1 MKKIDHSSAVRE
13 FDRALLID
21 KVIKTA
27 ENDIYE
33 RELKALRELLDLLP
47 DKDLRYYTLWRKLNG

>member
-1 MKKIDHSSAVRE
+1 MKKITPSDAVRE
-13 FDRALLID
+13 FDRALLIS

-33 RELKALRELLDLLP
+33 RELDALRELLDLLP
-47 DKDLRYYTLWRKLNG
+47 DKDLRYYTLWRKFNG